1 MPPSRIPRMTLP
13 VPGHEPWGGAA
24 AREVT
29 ARLPSPSIGGT
40 VPIRGPVSV
49 PTPNESRVDAHF
61 DALLAPGALFD
72 GRYVVE
78 RPLGRGGASRV
89 VLAYEPSADRH
100 VALKVL
106 VPSAHTAPRT
116 LERFEREGHA
126 MAALA
131 TPHVV
136 KVLAAH
142 RHERGFPYLV
152 MEYLEGEDLARYRER
167 HGPLPHRIA
176 VDFLLEACAGLS
188 RAHAAGVV
196 HRDLKPSNMFLVA
209 GPDRGRP
216 CLKLI
221 DFGIAKVVTG
231 ERITHTSEVFGS
243 PEYMS
248 PEQVRASSDVDAR
261 SDVWSLGVCLFELL
275 AGRVPFSGES
285 VLEAGSRILFERP
298 PSLLEL
304 CPEAPPELVA
314 VVERCLEKSPA
325 RRFSSVDDLARALTA
340 FGSKAARTA
349 SRPRLAAVTTA
360 KTVTTEVPV
369 TEVPFMAR
377 RSTVRA
383 SYVLL
388 ALAVVTFAW
397 SVGRVIV
404 SPAEARSSAASAPS
418 AP

>member
-1 MPPSRIPRMTLP
+1 MPPPRLPRSTLP
-13 VPGHEPWGGAA
+13 VPGHAPWDGAA
-24 AREVT
+24 ARDVT
-29 ARLPSPSIGGT
+29 ARLPPPSIGGT
-40 VPIRGPVSV
+40 LPIRGPVSV
-49 PTPNESRVDAHF
+49 PTPTEASVDARL

-78 RPLGRGGASRV
+78 RPLGRGGAARV
-89 VLAYEPSADRH
+89 VLAYEPSVDRH

-126 MAALA
+126 MAAMA

-136 KVLAAH
+136 KVLAAR
-142 RHERGFPYLV
+142 RHEQGFPYLV

-167 HGPLPHRIA
+167 HGPLPHEIA
-176 VDFLLEACAGLS
+176 VDFMLSACAGLA

-209 GPDRGRP
+209 DPDRGRP

-261 SDVWSLGVCLFELL
+261 SDIWSLGVCLFELL
-275 AGRVPFSGES
+275 SGRVPFSGES

-298 PSLLEL
+298 RSLLAL
-304 CPEAPPELVA
+304 CPEAPPGLVA
-314 VVERCLEKSPA
+314 VVERCLEKSPE
-325 RRFSSVDDLARALTA
+325 RRYASVDDLALALA
-340 FGSKAARTA
+340 PFGSKAARTA
-349 SRPRLAAVTTA
+349 SRPRLPAVTI
-360 KTVTTEVPV
+360 
-369 TEVPFMAR
+369 EVPFMAR

-383 SYVLL
+383 AYAV
-388 ALAVVTFAW
+388 LAVAIVTFAW
-397 SVGRVIV
+397 SVGRLFV
-404 SPAEARSSAASAPS
+404 SPAEARSSAASAPA